1 MDAKKKEAIMEC
13 SSFDE
18 LLNAEYGER
27 GTEARENFEAEAE
40 AFAQDKIMN
49 TKTPKK
55 KNSYIRSQEDKMA
68 GRVEKFSSSEEMFK
82 SLGI

>member
-27 GTEARENFEAEAE
+27 GTEAREAFEVEAETFCLAE
-40 AFAQDKIMN
+40 CLKEQRRLAGLTQEQLASSASFPGWENAFRLLCYNLKI
-49 TKTPKK
+49 
-55 KNSYIRSQEDKMA
+55 
-68 GRVEKFSSSEEMFK
+68 V
-82 SLGI
+82 